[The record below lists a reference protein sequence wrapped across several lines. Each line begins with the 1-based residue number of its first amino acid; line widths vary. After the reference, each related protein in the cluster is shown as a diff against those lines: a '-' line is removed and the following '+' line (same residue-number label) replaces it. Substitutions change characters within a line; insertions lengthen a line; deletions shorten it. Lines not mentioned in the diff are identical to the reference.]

1 MVRVLIVDDSAAIR
15 DLLKAVLGADP
26 EITIAGLAADGE
38 EAVRMTRELAPD
50 VISMDLRMPRLDGIG
65 AIKEIMHERPT
76 PIVALYANAG
86 GWQRHLGI
94 EALKAGALEVVEKPR
109 LETLG
114 DIREFRKEFGTLLKL
129 MAEVKVVRRWPERS
143 PRAASRART
152 RAVVARQ
159 RIRVVAVGASAGG
172 PPTVADILSRLPG
185 DLPCPILLVQHIAPG
200 FAEGLAEWLGKST
213 PLNVML
219 AADGER
225 ARPGT
230 VYVAPDD
237 RQLGIAGDGTLR
249 LTGDEST
256 DGFRPSAT
264 YLLRSV
270 ARVYGR
276 AALGVLLTGMG
287 RDGAAGLL
295 ELRERGGV
303 TIAQDKESS
312 AIFGMPMEA
321 IRLGAAEHV
330 LPPARIAET
339 IVSLMNRPSAADNP
353 TGS

>member
-1 MVRVLIVDDSAAIR
+1 MIRVVVAEDSAVALQYLVH
-15 DLLKAVLGADP
+15 LLDADP
-26 EITIAGLAADGE
+26 ALEVVATARDGDEAVQLVEALRPDVVVMDLEMPRADGY
-38 EAVRMTRELAPD
+38 EATR
-50 VISMDLRMPRLDGIG
+50 R
-65 AIKEIMHERPT
+65 IMEGTPT
-76 PIVALYANAG
+76 PIVMVSAHASGFDAKAF
-86 GWQRHLGI
+86 
-94 EALKAGALEVVEKPR
+94 EALRAGALVLLNKPEGPDDPEAPASARR
-109 LETLG
+109 LVDTV
-114 DIREFRKEFGTLLKL
+114 KL